1 MLISREQASAIP
13 GMATR
18 LGSGTLGRRIIYR
31 ETAVSTQDALI
42 DMADRAEDGT
52 VLVAHNQT
60 GGRGRMGRVWASPP
74 GTLTFSVLL
83 RPRIAPDASGLV
95 MLAASV
101 SLLDAIRRHAVSR
114 AAMKWPNDILVDGSK
129 VAGLLVDASIQD
141 TIRWMVV
148 GVGVNVSS
156 RPAEVASVLDGDATF
171 RGAGSLVDHNPGVLG
186 PEILA
191 SFLAGLDSHY
201 SRMNRGDRG
210 YLPSLYQR
218 ECSTIGLEVTIGDT
232 SGTASGIDPDG
243 ALLVETAAG
252 RRRIL
257 SGDVAERRPL
267 GAA

>member
-1 MLISREQASAIP
+1 MISREQASAIP
-13 GMATR
+13 RMAAR
-18 LGSGTLGRRIIYR
+18 LGSGTLGRRIIHR
-31 ETAVSTQDALI
+31 ETVGSTQDILT

-52 VLVAHNQT
+52 VLVARTQT

-83 RPRIAPDASGLV
+83 RPRIVPDASGLV

-114 AAMKWPNDILVDGSK
+114 AAIKWPNDILVDGSK

-156 RPAEVASVLDGDATF
+156 RPAEVASLLGGDATF
-171 RGAGSLVDHNPGVLG
+171 RGAGSLVDYNPGVLG
-186 PEILA
+186 PDILA

-201 SRMNRGDRG
+201 SRMNRGDCG

-243 ALLVETAAG
+243 ALLVETASG
-252 RRRIL
+252 RRRII
-257 SGDVAERRPL
+257 SGDVAERRPPE
-267 GAA
+267 AA